1 MFRQLPH
8 ALFVLALI
16 LSSIVA
22 PSASAA
28 QVKSSSAAKTA
39 AEINARDR
47 EIAARFAPVFFQ
59 ALGDRR
65 RGDFIT
71 NFDFD
76 GDWRGDNNWTHA
88 EVQTH
93 RLRAFVYYAVSET
106 PTHFLVHYAVFH
118 PRDYKGGGVRGALL
132 SQAIKEGVRRGGKY
146 DPTGLSQS
154 AVLAHE
160 NDMEGCLVV
169 AAKGDGGDL
178 AGAAVVFVETLAH
191 DRFMKYVPRDK
202 PRAGFQTVRVDG
214 QRPALYV
221 EPKGHGVYAYDA
233 GDPKHSPA
241 GGVLRY
247 EYVARA
253 DDPEGHGAAGKN
265 LVGYDLVSIHDTLW
279 PRARRSPNAT
289 FGAKYDYGTRSVS
302 VAQAAGRPVTRRFKL
317 GEVGAAFAGGV
328 GAANAARPPWAWFDR
343 EERTQPLG
351 AWFFDPAS
359 VVKRHFGLGDDFA
372 LAYLHHPFL
381 GVRRKGK

>member
-8 ALFVLALI
+8 TFFGFALLL
-16 LSSIVA
+16 
-22 PSASAA
+22 
-28 QVKSSSAAKTA
+28 SSSAAPAPSSAQVNGGTAKAA
-39 AEINARDR
+39 AESRARDR

-65 RGDFIT
+65 RGNFIT

-76 GDWRGDNNWTHA
+76 GDWRGDNNWSHA
-88 EVQTH
+88 EVQAH

-118 PRDYKGGGVRGALL
+118 PRDYKGGSLRGALL
-132 SQAIKEGVRRGGKY
+132 SQAIKEGVRRGGKF
-146 DPTGLSQS
+146 DPTGLSES

-169 AAKGDGGDL
+169 AAKGGGGDL

-191 DRFMKYVPRDK
+191 DRFMKYVPAGS

-221 EPKGHGVYAYDA
+221 EAKGHGVYAYDER
-233 GDPKHSPA
+233 DPKHAPGS
-241 GGVLRY
+241 GVLRC

-253 DDPEGHGAAGKN
+253 DDPEGHGATAKN

-279 PRARRSPNAT
+279 PRARRSPNPT

-302 VAQAAGRPVTRRFKL
+302 VAQAAGRPLTRRFKL
-317 GEVGAAFAGGV
+317 GELGAAFAGGV

-343 EERTQPLG
+343 EERAQPLG
-351 AWFFDPAS
+351 EWFFDPAS

>member
-8 ALFVLALI
+8 AFFVFALL
-16 LSSIVA
+16 LS
-22 PSASAA
+22 PSAATARPPAQVEGGTAKAAA
-28 QVKSSSAAKTA
+28 QSS
-39 AEINARDR
+39 ARDR

-76 GDWRGDNNWTHA
+76 GDWRGDNNWTHT
-88 EVQTH
+88 EVQSH

-169 AAKGDGGDL
+169 AAKGGGDDL
-178 AGAAVVFVETLAH
+178 ASAAVVFVETLAH
-191 DRFMKYVPRDK
+191 DRFMKYVPAGS

-221 EPKGHGVYAYDA
+221 EPKGHGVYAYDER
-233 GDPKHSPA
+233 DPKHSPE

-253 DDPEGHGAAGKN
+253 DDPEGHGATAKN

-279 PRARRSPNAT
+279 PRAPQSQR
-289 FGAKYDYGTRSVS
+289 D
-302 VAQAAGRPVTRRFKL
+302 L
-317 GEVGAAFAGGV
+317 
-328 GAANAARPPWAWFDR
+328 
-343 EERTQPLG
+343 
-351 AWFFDPAS
+351 
-359 VVKRHFGLGDDFA
+359 
-372 LAYLHHPFL
+372 
-381 GVRRKGK
+381 